1 MSEQLEILA
10 GPTAFATLR
19 DRGLRREDV
28 DMLVGAS
35 GGPKWLVL
43 SGLDRVLFDWL
54 TPVANDSYLTLLGS
68 SIGSWRMACLAQ
80 RDPLAALERFEAVY
94 IEQRYSPHPEPA
106 EITRV
111 SRGLLDVLLGDS
123 GITEILGNPRVAL
136 HIITARS
143 RGLSRGEGRGSQMA
157 GMILAALGNIVSR
170 RTLSWHAERA
180 VFSTPGA
187 PLPFTPPGDFPTR
200 QIDLSADNLAP
211 AVLASGSIPLV
222 LEGVEVPDAP
232 PGIYRDGGIL
242 DYHPHLPFVDGA
254 GLILYPHFY
263 PYAIPGWFDKFLPW
277 RKADGRHFDRVVM
290 LAPSAEFVASLP
302 GGRIPDRKDFY
313 RYSDAERM
321 AAWRTVCDASRKL
334 GEEFAALFESGRWA
348 ERVRP
353 FPGN

>member
-1 MSEQLEILA
+1 MAEMLDILA
-10 GPTAFATLR
+10 GPAALARLR
-19 DRGLRREDV
+19 ERGLKTTDI
-28 DMLVGAS
+28 DMVVGAS

-54 TPVANDSYLTLLGS
+54 TPAATDKSLTLLGS
-68 SIGSWRMACLAQ
+68 SIGSWQLACLAQ
-80 RDPLAALERFEAVY
+80 RDPVAALERFEAAY
-94 IEQRYSPHPEPA
+94 IEQRYSPHPLPA

-111 SRGLLDVLLGDS
+111 SRGLLEVLLGEN
-123 GITEILGNPRVAL
+123 GAAEILGNPRMAL

-143 RGLSRGEGRGSQMA
+143 RGLSRREGRGPQLT
-157 GMILAALGNIVSR
+157 GMILAALGNVISR
-170 RTLSWHAERA
+170 RTLAWHAERA

-187 PLPFTPPGDFPTR
+187 ALPFSPPGDFPTQ
-200 QIDLSADNLAP
+200 QIELSVNNLAP

-242 DYHPHLPFVDGA
+242 DYHPHLPFADGD

-290 LAPSAEFVASLP
+290 LAPNAEFVASLP

-321 AAWRTVCDASRKL
+321 TAWRAVCDASRRL
-334 GEEFAALFESGRWA
+334 GDEFAELVATGRWA

-353 FPGN
+353 LRP